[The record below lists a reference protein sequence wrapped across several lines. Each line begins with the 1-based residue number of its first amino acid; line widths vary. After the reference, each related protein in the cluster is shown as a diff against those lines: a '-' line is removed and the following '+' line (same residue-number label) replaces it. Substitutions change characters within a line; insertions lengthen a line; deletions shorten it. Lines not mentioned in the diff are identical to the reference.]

1 VIDLPPVLLP
11 YQARFVADRSPVI
24 VYEKSRR
31 IGLTW
36 GAAYGAVEAAAATRA
51 AGGMDVLY
59 IGYNL
64 EMARE
69 FIGDCA
75 FWARHLAAFAG
86 AVPDVEELV
95 FKDRSTDG
103 DRDIQAF
110 RIKLASGFEIVA
122 LSSQP
127 RSLRGKQGL
136 VIIDEAAF
144 HDDLREVLK
153 AAMALLIWG
162 GRVWV
167 ISTHDGA
174 DNPFNELVEDVRA
187 GRKPY
192 RLYRTT
198 FMEAVDQGLY
208 RRVCLSTGR
217 PWSEETERAWIASIY
232 AIYRG
237 NEAEELDCIPAQGSG
252 VWLTRALIDACMNE
266 ALPVV
271 HVAFEEGF
279 ELQPDHVRKARMGT
293 WIEERVDPLLARLD
307 ELGTGFLG
315 GDFARSGDLTVL
327 APGQIPRGQRRLVVP
342 FLVELRNCPFAEQ
355 QQLLFHLLGRLPRFA
370 KAALDARGLGAQLAE
385 LAMQRFGAT
394 RVERVLA
401 TREWYRETMPGLK
414 ARFEDRTIEIPRD
427 EDVRQDLRSI
437 QLDKGIAMLPE
448 GARSKSIRGG
458 MRHGD
463 AAIALAL
470 LQSAATGGEMAYDYK
485 AAPSRRAMPS
495 DWRRDDDRV
504 DLMEAIR

>member
-1 VIDLPPVLLP
+1 MTDLPPVLLP
-11 YQARFVADRSPVI
+11 YQARFVADPSPVI

-31 IGLTW
+31 IGLSW
-36 GAAYGAVEAAAATRA
+36 GAAYGAVEAAAADRA

-59 IGYNL
+59 VGYNL
-64 EMARE
+64 EMARG
-69 FIGDCA
+69 FIDDAA
-75 FWARHLAAFAG
+75 FWARHLARFAG
-86 AVPDVEELV
+86 TVPAVEELV

-110 RIKLASGFEIVA
+110 RIRFASGWEIMALASR
-122 LSSQP
+122 P

-144 HDDLREVLK
+144 HDDLRELLK
-153 AAMALLIWG
+153 AAFALLIWG

-217 PWSEETERAWIASIY
+217 TWTPEAEAEWVASIY
-232 AIYRG
+232 AIYQA
-237 NEAEELDCIPAQGSG
+237 NAAEELDCVPSQGSG
-252 VWLTRALIDACMNE
+252 VWLSRALIDACMNPH
-266 ALPVV
+266 LPVV
-271 HVAFEEGF
+271 HKAFPEGF
-279 ELQPDHVRKARMGT
+279 ELEPDHARRAVMQG
-293 WIEERVDPLLARLD
+293 WIEEHVDPLLARVD
-307 ELGTGFLG
+307 DLGSCYLG
-315 GDFARSGDLTVL
+315 GDFGRSGDLTVL
-327 APGQIPRGQRRLVVP
+327 APGHVPRGQRRLVVP

-355 QQLLFHLLGRLPRFA
+355 QQLLFYLLAKLPRLA
-370 KAALDARGLGAQLAE
+370 KSALDARGLGAQLAE
-385 LAMQRFGAT
+385 RAVQTFGVS

-401 TREWYRETMPGLK
+401 TRDWYREHMPALK
-414 ARFEDRTIEIPRD
+414 ARFEDRTVEIPRD
-427 EDVRQDLRSI
+427 EDVRQDLRLV
-437 QLDKGIAMLPE
+437 QLDKGVPMLPE
-448 GARSKSIRGG
+448 AKTRSIRGG

-470 LQSAATGGEMAYDYK
+470 LSFATGGGEMLYEYR
-485 AAPSRRAMPS
+485 AAPSRRGQ
-495 DWRRDDDRV
+495 RDDQPLPDGRASA
-504 DLMEAIR
+504 MIGTY